1 MTGLRLGRRYR
12 FTVQP
17 TFPSGVA
24 AETFVDE
31 RTGNLFSPN
40 PTYSL
45 CSYSPEVH
53 SPSQTVFSAVC
64 LGGRLDVV
72 FLVPA
77 STDRIDLERPLR
89 ELLTSAAGSLA
100 TIGPRDSQVFL
111 INKSQKYHK

>member
-12 FTVQP
+12 FTIQP
-17 TFPSGVA
+17 TFSSGLA

-31 RTGNLFSPN
+31 RTGNARHLIHRTFH
-40 PTYSL
+40 TL
-45 CSYSPEVH
+45 THLIVLI
-53 SPSQTVFSAVC
+53 QTVSSTVC

-89 ELLTSAAGSLA
+89 ELLTSVAGSLA

-111 INKSQKYHK
+111 TISPNSS